1 MNPNIVSEKTE
12 ETLDMPGRAL
22 TWLFTPEQ
30 GVADQF
36 SMNVVNIKGGQTVRP
51 AHCHPGVEEVIYI
64 MSGEG
69 QVYIEGEVTD
79 IAAGTAIRFPP
90 GHVHMVRNS
99 GTEDMKVVCF
109 FTPPATLDNYAF
121 FEDVTFPDE

>member
-1 MNPNIVSEKTE
+1 
-12 ETLDMPGRAL
+12 
-22 TWLFTPEQ
+22 
-30 GVADQF
+30 
-36 SMNVVNIKGGQTVRP
+36 
-51 AHCHPGVEEVIYI
+51 